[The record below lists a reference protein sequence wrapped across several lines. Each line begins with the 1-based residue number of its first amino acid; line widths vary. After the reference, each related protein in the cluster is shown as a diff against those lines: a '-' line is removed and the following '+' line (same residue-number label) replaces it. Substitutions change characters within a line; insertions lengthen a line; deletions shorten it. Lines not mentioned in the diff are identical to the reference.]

1 MPRLASAAVAAALCL
16 ALGACSDAADT
27 PEQDAVA
34 QSSDAPSSDS
44 TTPPSKPTDLFIA
57 RVTKSAPAKAD
68 GCLNSV
74 RTGWEPDSAAKT
86 QRLCGVQSNEETW
99 FSVDPATAFGATVT
113 EASASVLETDG
124 SWAVTV
130 TLDDKSAQ
138 RFGQLTTKLLSMP
151 SPDPLALIV
160 RGRVVS
166 APIPTPGLENL
177 TTLQLAGDFS
187 RDEAEGIA
195 TALGA
200 Q

>member
-1 MPRLASAAVAAALCL
+1 M
-16 ALGACSDAADT
+16 
-27 PEQDAVA
+27 
-34 QSSDAPSSDS
+34 
-44 TTPPSKPTDLFIA
+44 
-57 RVTKSAPAKAD
+57 
-68 GCLNSV
+68 
-74 RTGWEPDSAAKT
+74 
-86 QRLCGVQSNEETW
+86 
-99 FSVDPATAFGATVT
+99 
-113 EASASVLETDG
+113 LETDD

-130 TLDDKSAQ
+130 TLDDNSAQ
-138 RFGQLTTKLLSMP
+138 RFGQLTTKLLNMP